1 MRTEKNN
8 FKEIKMDI
16 KAIRT
21 SVYMTQ
27 EKFAKAIGVH
37 INSVR
42 AWEQGKNKPSLTQ
55 QGKIA
60 EFCKEKGIEIIG
72 SKND

>member
-1 MRTEKNN
+1 
-8 FKEIKMDI
+8 MDI
-16 KAIRT
+16 KAIRE

-37 INSVR
+37 KNSV
-42 AWEQGKNKPSLTQ
+42 ALWEQGKRKPRLEQ

-60 EFCKEKGIEIIG
+60 EFCKGKGIEIIG